1 MHDIFNLIRAQ
12 QAFKGSREIMQNNL
26 SIKSIQTKT
35 SQDHLE
41 GAQVILESLEGLLLQ
56 TFVSYDQCDLSDD
69 KAKAMLSVCEVLA
82 NGALEDIESASAE
95 NKISLSTCI
104 TQAHGIAVV
113 LSELSRLIL
122 SKGYT
127 AAAIHGLFLA
137 AEQLNESL
145 ESAVDAVIDL
155 RCAA

>member
-1 MHDIFNLIRAQ
+1 MP
-12 QAFKGSREIMQNNL
+12 
-26 SIKSIQTKT
+26 KSISNKT

-41 GAQVILESLEGLLLQ
+41 HAQVILESLEGLLLQ
-56 TFVSYDQCDLSDD
+56 TFVSYDQYDLSDD

-82 NGALEDIESASAE
+82 NGVLEDIESASVKTKLYVSA
-95 NKISLSTCI
+95 CI
-104 TQAHGIAVV
+104 DLANGIVV
-113 LSELSRLIL
+113 TIDELSRLTL

-145 ESAVDAVIDL
+145 EVAVDAVMKGG
-155 RCAA
+155 AA